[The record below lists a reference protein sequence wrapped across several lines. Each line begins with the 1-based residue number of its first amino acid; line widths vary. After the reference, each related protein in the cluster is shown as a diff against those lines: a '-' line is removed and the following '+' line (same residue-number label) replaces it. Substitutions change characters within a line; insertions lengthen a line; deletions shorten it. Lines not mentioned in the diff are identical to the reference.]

1 MSRPS
6 KPAAVIREQG
16 KSHRTKA
23 ELERREKGEAALLS
37 GKKCFEREA
46 VKHDPVAHKEYQ
58 RLVKLMKAINKDD
71 ALYAPIYNRYCKL
84 FAEVDFYQK
93 EISRLREL
101 ADKLERKF
109 DEVEDASAEEITL
122 FAKEIT
128 NLLRQ
133 INSMDSAVMTKRK
146 MMFDIEK
153 ECCMTVAAALR
164 TIPKEAEKS
173 EAPDELLAILRDD

>member
-1 MSRPS
+1 MSRPP
-6 KPAAVIREQG
+6 KPVDVLREQG

-46 VKHDPVAHKEYQ
+46 VKLDPVAHKEYQ
-58 RLVKLMKAINKDD
+58 RLVKLMKTINKDD
-71 ALYAPIYNRYCKL
+71 ALYAPIYNRYCEL
-84 FAEVDFYQK
+84 FAEVDFYLK
-93 EISRLREL
+93 EISRLRKL
-101 ADKLERKF
+101 ADELENRF
-109 DEVEDASAEEITL
+109 DDIKDASSDEITL
-122 FAKEIT
+122 FARELS

-133 INSMDSAVMTKRK
+133 INTMDSAVMTKRK

-173 EAPDELLAILRDD
+173 DAPDALLTILQEE